1 MNNIFGISFSNTTL
15 NIAHSIREQGRTELI
30 SVKSIEYPFLFSYD
44 TLFSD
49 DNLNQTAKMIS
60 LNRQEEK
67 IDQAELYISL
77 PVNFTYPKRVALPV
91 DADAELTGAQVKW
104 ELSNYLQGELADYKV
119 IKKDSELV
127 CETYKEALF
136 IAGKKDTLERLNKL
150 ALVSDCELNGMK
162 QDIDS
167 ILSYLEHFHS
177 AGLQGNQIVFVAD
190 KFTLS
195 AHVYLMGKYYQTYID
210 EINGRTDDTAELCLN
225 RYRQIE
231 KTLDQLPLTGDQE
244 CKIYLAGPSVDLS
257 ILDIL
262 NDKTAK
268 EIIHLK
274 ISEKTFESFAV
285 EALGL
290 TL

>member
-15 NIAHSIREQGRTELI
+15 NIAHSIREQGQTELI

-49 DNLNQTAKMIS
+49 DNLNQTAGLIS
-60 LNRQEEK
+60 QNKLEEN

-91 DADAELTGAQVKW
+91 DADAELTGVQVKW
-104 ELSNYLQGELADYKV
+104 ELGNYLQGELSDYKV
-119 IKKDSELV
+119 IKKDSELL
-127 CETYKEALF
+127 CETYKEVLF
-136 IAGKKDTLERLNKL
+136 IAVKKDTLERLNKL
-150 ALVSDCELNGMK
+150 AHACGCELNGMK

-167 ILSYLEHFHS
+167 ILNYLEHFHS
-177 AGLQGNQIVFVAD
+177 DSMQGNQIVFVAD

-195 AHVYLMGKYYQTYID
+195 AHVYIMGKYYQTYID
-210 EINGRTDDTAELCLN
+210 EINGRADDTAELCLN
-225 RYRQIE
+225 RYRQID
-231 KTLDQLPLTGDQE
+231 KTLNQLPLTGDQE
-244 CKIYLAGPSVDLS
+244 CNIFLAGPTVDMN
-257 ILDIL
+257 ILDVM
-262 NDKTAK
+262 NDKAAK
-268 EIIHLK
+268 EIVHLK
-274 ISEKTFESFAV
+274 ISEKKFESFAV